1 MNSKRPIRVLYL
13 HNPYFI
19 GGGEMSLIQL
29 LGALDRSRCK
39 PYFLSAPYQPFL
51 DELAALDVPVAL
63 SEFPPIRPQRIGV
76 IHRCLSAIRSAVH
89 KWDVD
94 ILHGNAPRVNFLTS
108 LASRGLPVKV
118 VYHARNL
125 LLESDWI
132 DLDYWFSWVSDGII
146 CNSHAIQER
155 FRRWGP
161 FTPRTCV
168 VLSGVDLE
176 TFHPNLPQR
185 ACRESLGLPE
195 GVLVVGTV
203 GRLHPIK
210 GHDTFLLAARH
221 IVRERNDVHFLIAGE
236 DISPNR
242 SWEARLRTLTRD
254 LGLEDRVHF
263 TGFRRDVPQVMGAMD
278 CFVLASTREPSGRV
292 TQEAMAC
299 GLPVVATRSGG
310 NVELIE
316 DGTTGYLVP
325 TQDPEAMALRLLEL
339 LADPNLRAAIG
350 RAGRAWAEAH
360 FGADTHA
367 QRVLSCYEA
376 ILTGD
381 LTRVE
386 AFT

>member
-1 MNSKRPIRVLYL
+1 MNTKRPIRVLYL
-13 HNPYFI
+13 HNPYFM
-19 GGGEMSLIQL
+19 GGGEMSFLQLI
-29 LGALDRSRCK
+29 GAIDRTRCE
-39 PYFLSAPYQPFL
+39 PYFLSAPYPPFL
-51 DELAALDVPVAL
+51 NEIEALEVPLKVC
-63 SEFPPIRPQRIGV
+63 EFPPLRPQQAWAIL
-76 IHRCLSAIRSAVH
+76 RCLSAIRSAVH

-94 ILHGNAPRVNFLTS
+94 ILHGNAPRVNFLAG
-108 LASRGLPVKV
+108 LASLGLPVRA
-118 VYHARNL
+118 VYHVRNL
-125 LLESDWI
+125 LLEGDWI

-210 GHDTFLLAARH
+210 GHDTFLLAARQ

-310 NVELIE
+310 TVELVQE
-316 DGTTGYLVP
+316 GTTGYLVP
-325 TQDPEAMALRLLEL
+325 PQDPEAMAQRLL
-339 LADPNLRAAIG
+339 
-350 RAGRAWAEAH
+350 
-360 FGADTHA
+360 
-367 QRVLSCYEA
+367 
-376 ILTGD
+376 
-381 LTRVE
+381 
-386 AFT
+386 

>member
-1 MNSKRPIRVLYL
+1 MNTKRPIRVLYL
-13 HNPYFI
+13 HNPYFM
-19 GGGEMSLIQL
+19 GGGEMSFLQLI
-29 LGALDRSRCK
+29 GAIDRTRCD
-39 PYFLSAPYQPFL
+39 PYFLSGPYQPFL
-51 DELAALDVPVAL
+51 DELGALDVPVETC
-63 SEFPPIRPQRIGV
+63 EFPPIRPHRLGAV
-76 IHRCLSAIRSAVH
+76 RRCLSVIRSAVH
-89 KWDVD
+89 RWGVD
-94 ILHGNAPRVNFLTS
+94 LLHGNAPRVNVLAG
-108 LASRGLPVKV
+108 LASRGFPVKV

-125 LLESDWI
+125 LLESDWV
-132 DLDYWFSWVSDGII
+132 DLDYWSSWMADAII
-146 CNSHAIQER
+146 CNSRATQER
-155 FRRWGP
+155 FRRRGP
-161 FTPRTCV
+161 FRPRSTV
-168 VLSGVDLE
+168 VLNGVDLNA
-176 TFHPNLPQR
+176 FHPGIERR
-185 ACRESLGLPE
+185 AFREALGLPE

-203 GRLHPIK
+203 GRLHPTK
-210 GHDTFLLAARH
+210 GQDTFLLAAH
-221 IVRERNDVHFLIAGE
+221 QIVRERNDVHFLIAGE

-263 TGFRRDVPQVMGAMD
+263 TGFRRDIPQVMAAMD
-278 CFVLASTREPSGRV
+278 CFVLASIVDPIPRG

-299 GLPVVATRSGG
+299 GLPVVATLSGG

-325 TQDPEAMALRLLEL
+325 TQDPEAMAQRLLEL

>member
-94 ILHGNAPRVNFLTS
+94 ILHGNAPRVNVLAG
-108 LASRGLPVKV
+108 LASRGFPVKV

-161 FTPRTCV
+161 FRPRSTV
-168 VLSGVDLE
+168 VLNGVDLNA
-176 TFHPNLPQR
+176 FHPGIERR

-210 GHDTFLLAARH
+210 GHDTFLFAAHR
-221 IVRERNDVHFLIAGE
+221 IVRERKGVHFLIVGE

-254 LGLEDRVHF
+254 LGLEERVHF
-263 TGFRRDVPQVMGAMD
+263 TGFRRDIPQVMAAID
-278 CFVLASTREPSGRV
+278 CFVLPSTFDAFPRG
-292 TQEAMAC
+292 TLEAMAC

-350 RAGRAWAEAH
+350 RAGRAWAEVH
-360 FGADTHA
+360 LGADTHA